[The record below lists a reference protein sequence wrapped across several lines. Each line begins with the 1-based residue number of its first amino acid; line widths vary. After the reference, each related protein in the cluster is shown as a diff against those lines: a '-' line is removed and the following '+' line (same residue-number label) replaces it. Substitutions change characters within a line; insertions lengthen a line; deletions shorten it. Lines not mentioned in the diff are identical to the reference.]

1 MPPWGGCFDI
11 AGLKKEIGVLESE
24 MEKSDFWSNQEKAT
38 RKSQRTAALSKEV
51 SEWEKLDR
59 NISDLVEISKIA
71 ENEGGDMD
79 EEIQKK
85 FDEIQKDYER
95 IEFRLLFS
103 GKYDEFN
110 VILSVHSGAGGTE
123 AQDWAEM
130 LLRMF
135 LRFAES
141 KEFKVEILHESRAD
155 FGIKSATVRIAGR
168 YAYGYFRSEH
178 GVHRLVRI
186 SPFDAEKMRH
196 TSFALVEV
204 MPEFEDVAEVVI
216 DPKDLRVD
224 TFLSGGHG
232 GQSVQTT
239 YSAVRVVHI
248 PTGIAVSCQN
258 ERSQLQNKET
268 ALKILKSKLYQ
279 KAVEE
284 REEKERKL
292 RGEPVKAEWGSQ
304 IRSYVLHPYKLV
316 KDHRNDFE
324 VQDAEN
330 VLNGNL
336 EDFVEAYLRWR
347 AVK

>member
-1 MPPWGGCFDI
+1 M
-11 AGLKKEIGVLESE
+11 
-24 MEKSDFWSNQEKAT
+24 
-38 RKSQRTAALSKEV
+38 
-51 SEWEKLDR
+51 
-59 NISDLVEISKIA
+59 
-71 ENEGGDMD
+71 
-79 EEIQKK
+79 
-85 FDEIQKDYER
+85 
-95 IEFRLLFS
+95 
-103 GKYDEFN
+103 
-110 VILSVHSGAGGTE
+110 
-123 AQDWAEM
+123 
-130 LLRMF
+130 
-135 LRFAES
+135 
-141 KEFKVEILHESRAD
+141 
-155 FGIKSATVRIAGR
+155 
-168 YAYGYFRSEH
+168 
-178 GVHRLVRI
+178 
-186 SPFDAEKMRH
+186 
-196 TSFALVEV
+196 
-204 MPEFEDVAEVVI
+204 
-216 DPKDLRVD
+216 
-224 TFLSGGHG
+224 
-232 GQSVQTT
+232 
-239 YSAVRVVHI
+239 RVVHI